1 MQQSQ
6 KSQYNGLPQC
16 GITVGCTILLL
27 QMHVGGIEL
36 FKQRSGADTK
46 R

>member
-6 KSQYNGLPQC
+6 MSHIMDLPQC